1 MIRPE
6 LLARI
11 LRWREAAIG
20 GGAALLGLYW
30 AVFEPGVM
38 RWVGVAFVLGG
49 VAILR
54 EGLARGRRPRDGG
67 GAGIV
72 DVNERQ
78 IAYLSGHG
86 GGAVSLDALDRVAVD
101 VPQRGTVRWVIEGSD
116 GTRLEIPLDAEG
128 AGQIF
133 DAVAALPGVTHAETL
148 AATRAAAPGGRTLWQ
163 RHRPRLH

>member
-6 LLARI
+6 LLAQI

-30 AVFEPGVM
+30 TLFDGGVM

-49 VAILR
+49 TAILR
-54 EGLARGRRPRDGG
+54 EGVARGRRPRDGG
-67 GAGIV
+67 GPGIV

-86 GGAVSLDALDRVAVD
+86 GGTVSLEALDRVAVE
-101 VPQRGTVRWVIEGSD
+101 VPQAGTPHWLIEGSD

-128 AGQIF
+128 AGQVF
-133 DAVAALPGVTHAETL
+133 DAIAALPGVTHAETL
-148 AATRAAAPGGRTLWQ
+148 AATRASAPGSRTLWQ